1 MSASSSDLP
10 VSHERFVSADWLASH
25 LNDSSITL
33 IDARMLPPGNS
44 TRDIHAEYRA
54 GHLPGAVFLILK
66 RYPITAPTCHI

>member
-33 IDARMLPPGNS
+33 IDARMLPP
-44 TRDIHAEYRA
+44 A
-54 GHLPGAVFLILK
+54 
-66 RYPITAPTCHI
+66 TAPVIFMPNTAPVICLARFF